1 MRHTARAVIC
11 ASLAVACT
19 QEIAISPEIKDPVV
33 PEDTDL
39 ILPGLQPDIEVTPAT
54 LSFGELPPGCPAP
67 TQDVT
72 VKNVGQADLEV
83 DDISI
88 KGPSRAPYTLRASAQ
103 TLAPGDSLVV
113 TVGFEALAVTDY
125 GDAHVEVSS
134 NDPDEGL
141 ARVELDATGSI
152 AAFKKDQFIQEEGGG
167 VDVLFTIDY
176 SGSMSEELQALQ
188 NTFDA
193 FITNFVALGLDYH
206 IAVTTADEN
215 DATFRGPVIDPSTPD
230 PVGEFVRQ
238 TGLGGGGGEMPYAA
252 SKNALTAPLVTAEN
266 AGFLRA
272 DATLAIVAV
281 SDEIGD
287 DTMSAGDY
295 VRWLKSLKADPT
307 MVSFSGVVP
316 PETGFGCIAAPLPSK
331 NYHTAIRQTGGVWG
345 NICNLNF
352 RPFLSYLSYVA
363 AGLEFRFTLTET
375 PTSTN
380 PSAFT
385 VTVDGVAL
393 PFDSI
398 AGWTYDAATNTVELH
413 GNGIPDPG
421 AAVEVRYPYDPG
433 C

>member
-1 MRHTARAVIC
+1 MRHIARALIC
-11 ASLAVACT
+11 SSLSFACT
-19 QEIAISPEIKDPVV
+19 QEIAISPEVKDPAM

-39 ILPGLQPDIEVTPAT
+39 ALPSLQPDIEVTPA
-54 LSFGELPPGCPAP
+54 LLAFGELPPDCPAAD
-67 TQDVT
+67 QDVT
-72 VKNVGQADLEV
+72 VKNVGEGDLV
-83 DDISI
+83 IDGISL
-88 KGPSRAPYTLRASAQ
+88 KGPNRAPYTLRASPT
-103 TLAPGDSLVV
+103 TLAPGESLVL
-113 TVGFEALAVTDY
+113 TVGFQALAVEDY
-125 GDAHVEVSS
+125 GDAHIEVSS
-134 NDPDEGL
+134 NDPDEAV
-141 ARVELDATGSI
+141 ARVELDAVGSI

-206 IAVTTADEN
+206 IAVTTADEF
-215 DATFRGPVIDPSTPD
+215 DATFRGPVIDPNTPD

-238 TGLGGGGGEMPYAA
+238 TSIGGGGGEMPYAA

-266 AGFLRA
+266 AGFLRP

-287 DTMSAGDY
+287 DTMSALDY

-363 AGLEFRFTLTET
+363 AGLEFRFTLSDT

-385 VTVDGVAL
+385 VTVDGVPL

-398 AGWTYDAATNTVELH
+398 AGWTYDAATNSVELH
-413 GNGIPDPG
+413 GDGIPDPG
-421 AAVEVRYPYDPG
+421 SAVEVRYPYDPG